1 MDDDDSKQPK
11 VQKEKLNRETE
22 VEESTK
28 QAKV

>member
-1 MDDDDSKQPK
+1 MDNDDSKQPK
-11 VQKEKLNRETE
+11 AQKAKLNKETE